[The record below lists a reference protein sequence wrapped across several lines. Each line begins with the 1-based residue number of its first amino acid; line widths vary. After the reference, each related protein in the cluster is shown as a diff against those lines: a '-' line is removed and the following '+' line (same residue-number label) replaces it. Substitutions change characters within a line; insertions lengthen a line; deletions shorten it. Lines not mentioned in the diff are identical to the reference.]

1 MSENQPYI
9 GAPVTLISS
18 LDVRY
23 EGTLFTIDPNESTV
37 ALKNVRCLGTEGR
50 QQGQKAIPPSD
61 AVYEFIIFRGE
72 NIKNIN
78 IIAEEKFNK
87 RENELSDP
95 SILKIGPKGSAES
108 KRDQRRNR
116 GDGGNMP
123 PFYDR
128 QYRRDPA
135 KYRPRRQDPR
145 QGGYGMRGGYR
156 RDQRRPY
163 PPRGYDQYDRRGNDR
178 RYDNRRVRNNRRN
191 QNRDRRGPDNQRSQ
205 VPRANPG
212 DAKFLTGRDA
222 KEEKISMSEDFDFEK
237 ATFDKT
243 NVLEVK
249 EKPATDEPAATA
261 EQKDEEA
268 TTTTEEKAEA
278 GTTPETG
285 DKTEETGEKA
295 SEPAEKGSEVAS
307 YWKGVIRKN
316 MPSDATDSDG
326 NPKTTDDTEE
336 QKEESPEP
344 AEPAP
349 KPFEYTYDP
358 SNFFDDLDLADR
370 STMDFKARRKI
381 DAQTFGE
388 EASNYKVRRR
398 RRRGGSNRRRR
409 PRYNNRY

>member
-95 SILKIGPKGSAES
+95 SILKIGPKGNAES
-108 KRDQRRNR
+108 KRDQRRSR
-116 GDGGNMP
+116 GGDGGNMPP

-128 QYRRDPA
+128 QYRRDPT
-135 KYRPRRQDPR
+135 KFRPRRQDPR

-178 RYDNRRVRNNRRN
+178 RYDNRRNRRN
-191 QNRDRRGPDNQRSQ
+191 QNRDRRGPDNQRPQ

-222 KEEKISMSEDFDFEK
+222 KEDKISLSEDFDFEK
-237 ATFDKT
+237 ATFDKK
-243 NVLEVK
+243 NVLVEK
-249 EKPATDEPAATA
+249 EKKVDSEPAATA
-261 EQKDEEA
+261 EKPEEA
-268 TTTTEEKAEA
+268 STTTEEQAK
-278 GTTPETG
+278 GTTPETTEDQPEEAG
-285 DKTEETGEKA
+285 DKA
-295 SEPAEKGSEVAS
+295 SETE
-307 YWKGVIRKN
+307 
-316 MPSDATDSDG
+316 
-326 NPKTTDDTEE
+326 PKSTEDQEE

-344 AEPAP
+344 AEPAS
-349 KPFEYTYDP
+349 KPFEYTYNPD
-358 SNFFDDLDLADR
+358 NFFDDLDLADR

-409 PRYNNRY
+409 PRYNNRYWLFRIQQIPFD

>member
-1 MSENQPYI
+1 MTDNQPYI

-78 IIAEEKFNK
+78 IAEEKFNNK
-87 RENELSDP
+87 NELSDP
-95 SILKIGPKGSAES
+95 SILKLGPKGSSVEP
-108 KRDQRRNR
+108 KRDQRRSTR

-123 PFYDR
+123 PYFER
-128 QYRRDPA
+128 QYRRGDPA

-145 QGGYGMRGGYR
+145 QGGYGGGYR
-156 RDQRRPY
+156 RDQRRNY
-163 PPRGYDQYDRRGNDR
+163 PPRGYDQYERRGNDR
-178 RYDNRRVRNNRRN
+178 RYDNRRLRNRRN
-191 QNRDRRGPDNQRSQ
+191 QNQRDRRGPDNQRSQ
-205 VPRANPG
+205 APRANPG

-222 KEEKISMSEDFDFEK
+222 KEDKISMSEEFDFEK
-237 ATFDKT
+237 ATFDKK
-243 NVLEVK
+243 NVLE
-249 EKPATDEPAATA
+249 EKKVDGETNAT
-261 EQKDEEA
+261 EQKEEA
-268 TTTTEEKAEA
+268 EAGASEKTEEQEK
-278 GTTPETG
+278 GTTPEVTETAETG
-285 DKTEETGEKA
+285 DNKPSETE
-295 SEPAEKGSEVAS
+295 
-307 YWKGVIRKN
+307 
-316 MPSDATDSDG
+316 
-326 NPKTTDDTEE
+326 PKSTEDQEE

-344 AEPAP
+344 ADPAP
-349 KPFEYTYDP
+349 KPFEYTYKP
-358 SNFFDDLDLADR
+358 ENFFDDLDLADR